1 MTFAGSI
8 SDLFGDDSDGW
19 GFKASA
25 FGFVVVLFLLCG
37 AADAASRANVEILKT
52 PDGGLQPRLLNDASG
67 DIHLMYFKKR
77 LSRPDA
83 REGSLYYRQY
93 DQQRQAFGSP
103 VKISSGAFPLQTVSI
118 SRAAIAIDG
127 EGRVHAIWYQPKNNQ
142 YYYSRSNSERT
153 QFEPQR
159 EMVTENAVG
168 IDAGADI
175 AARGDQVAIFW
186 GAGDLSRE
194 YERTV
199 FTRLSRDGGASFGAE
214 LQLGNPDLG
223 ACACCSLAGD
233 FVDDDSLLVA
243 YRSALA
249 GVGRHMQ
256 LLTVGGLAEGI
267 SRASYQ
273 SVHNLQEWE
282 ASFCPLSTND
292 IAFDTEDRLW
302 TVFETEN
309 RIVQFALEEGVEP
322 ELVAE
327 PFTETR
333 QKNPAIAFNKAG
345 QRLVV
350 WAEAI
355 SHSRGGRL
363 NMRLFDE
370 VGEGQ
375 EIVGEE
381 SIDLENFTFPAVASL
396 PDGRFLVLY

>member
-1 MTFAGSI
+1 MTHAASSPYVHNDDTNGWLLRPATYGLVLLLVLITNMAG
-8 SDLFGDDSDGW
+8 
-19 GFKASA
+19 
-25 FGFVVVLFLLCG
+25 
-37 AADAASRANVEILKT
+37 AASRADVEILKT
-52 PDGGLQPRLLNDASG
+52 PDGGLQPRMLTDESG
-67 DIHLMYFKKR
+67 RVHLMYFKKR
-77 LSRPDA
+77 LNRPDA

-93 DQQRQAFGSP
+93 DMQSQAFGLP
-103 VKISSGAFPLQTVSI
+103 VKVSSGAFPLQTVSI
-118 SRAAIAIDG
+118 SRAAMAIDG
-127 EGRVHAIWYQPKNNQ
+127 EGRLHAIWYQPKNGQ
-142 YYYSRSNSERT
+142 YYYSRSNPERT
-153 QFEPQR
+153 RFEPQR
-159 EMVTENAVG
+159 EMVTENALG

-175 AARGDQVAIFW
+175 AARGNQVAIFW

-199 FTRLSRDGGASFGAE
+199 FTRLSTDGGASFGAE

-233 FVDDDSLLVA
+233 FVDDDNLLVA

-292 IAFDTEDRLW
+292 IEFDSDDRLW
-302 TVFETEN
+302 IVFETEN
-309 RIVQFALEEGVEP
+309 RIVQLALEEGVAP

-333 QKNPAIAFNKAG
+333 QKNPAIAFNESG

-363 NMRLFDE
+363 NMRLFDG
-370 VGEGQ
+370 VGSGQ
-375 EIVGEE
+375 EIVSEE
-381 SIDLENFTFPAVASL
+381 TINLDNFTFPAAATL